1 MSDTSVEYEL
11 SSNNFT
17 TLRGA
22 PTQYLEHFLFALL
35 TREFTLGDK
44 KYFKQ
49 RRKRLLNI
57 N

>member
-17 TLRGA
+17 TLWGA
-22 PTQYLEHFLFALL
+22 PTQYLVNFLFALL

-44 KYFKQ
+44 KKAVEHKL
-49 RRKRLLNI
+49 RSL
-57 N
+57 

>member
-49 RRKRLLNI
+49 RRKRLLNV